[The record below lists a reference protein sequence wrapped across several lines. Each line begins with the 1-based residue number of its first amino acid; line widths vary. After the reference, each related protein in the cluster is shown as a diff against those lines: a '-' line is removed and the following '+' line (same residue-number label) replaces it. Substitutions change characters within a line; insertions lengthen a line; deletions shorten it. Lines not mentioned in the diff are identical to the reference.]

1 VYNIKHYFRCL
12 SVNLLHNN
20 IGSLSGNTLH
30 PPFSPKVS
38 LRSFHFR
45 IPFTK
50 PDKLG
55 SVNTRR
61 KSEPFSSPV
70 SSLLV
75 ERDRI
80 GLKRCNRDLGF
91 AWKSSSVGGVK
102 VSVGACADIG
112 VADPGVMAGV
122 GDDPGVMA
130 GVGGKAV
137 VEEVALVGRVLD
149 LGSRR
154 PCEHLAPDRGVACPA
169 QELDLNVLQCAVL
182 PNILDQDRFLL
193 LVGDHVH
200 HALEILFGRLAEVLA
215 IVADGALVAAGG
227 FRVADEMRFSE
238 LGRIR

>member
-1 VYNIKHYFRCL
+1 VYKIKHYFRCL

-122 GDDPGVMA
+122 G
-130 GVGGKAV
+130 GKAV

-193 LVGDHVH
+193 LVGDQ
-200 HALEILFGRLAEVLA
+200 ILFGRLAEVLA

>member
-1 VYNIKHYFRCL
+1 VYKIKHYFRCL

-20 IGSLSGNTLH
+20 IGSLSENTLH
-30 PPFSPKVS
+30 PPFSPKAS

-102 VSVGACADIG
+102 VPVGACADIG
-112 VADPGVMAGV
+112 VADPGVMAGI

-130 GVGGKAV
+130 GVGGKR
-137 VEEVALVGRVLD
+137 LSKR
-149 LGSRR
+149 SRS
-154 PCEHLAPDRGVACPA
+154 LAKSSIWAAGARANTLPQTV
-169 QELDLNVLQCAVL
+169 VL
-182 PNILDQDRFLL
+182 PVQHRSSISTSCNVQFCPIFSIRIASYCWLATVYTMPLRSSS
-193 LVGDHVH
+193 VGSPK
-200 HALEILFGRLAEVLA
+200 FWP
-215 IVADGALVAAGG
+215 
-227 FRVADEMRFSE
+227 S
-238 LGRIR
+238 

>member
-1 VYNIKHYFRCL
+1 VYKIKHYFRCL

-20 IGSLSGNTLH
+20 IGSLSGNSLH

-91 AWKSSSVGGVK
+91 AWKSS
-102 VSVGACADIG
+102 SVGACADIG

-193 LVGDHVH
+193 LVGDQ
-200 HALEILFGRLAEVLA
+200 ILFGRLAEVLA